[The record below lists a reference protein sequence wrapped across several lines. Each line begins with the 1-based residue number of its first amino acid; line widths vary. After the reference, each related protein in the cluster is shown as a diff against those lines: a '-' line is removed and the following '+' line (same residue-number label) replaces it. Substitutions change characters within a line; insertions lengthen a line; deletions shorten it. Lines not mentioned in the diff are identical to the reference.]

1 MRLAGPDLIILVI
14 YFCCLATVGY
24 IFGRR
29 ERDTEDFF
37 LGGRRIPWLAVCF
50 SILATELSALTF
62 IGVPADAYQAD
73 HAYIQFAFG
82 SMLGRLGIA
91 LLFMPAFYGGRVTT
105 VYEYLAQRFGA
116 GTRNTATLFFF
127 VTRLLAS
134 GVRLFGA
141 SIAVS
146 VVTGWPIIPCIGLMA
161 LFAMAYTGLGGIKA
175 VVWTDVLQITVF
187 LGGAVLA
194 FFYLISQI
202 PGGWQGMVD
211 LAGPLGKLRAF
222 DLSVSLSNP
231 RILLV
236 GLVNGGITTFAALGA
251 DQDLAQRMLTTK
263 KAREAQKS
271 IILTGILDFPIVM
284 LFLTIGTLLFAYYH
298 FHPDPGLAGLESPD
312 RIFPYFIVTRL
323 PVGLRGLLIAGV
335 LAAAMSSTDSALG
348 ALSSSAVVDIY
359 KPYIRKGASER
370 HYLRASRWF
379 VVLFATFL
387 IAIAIASRNTQG
399 VLWLGLK
406 IGSFTYGGL
415 LGIFL
420 LGTLVRKGS
429 NLGNIIAMLTSLVP
443 TLTVFFL
450 EPYLHISWPWII
462 VIGSAWTFILGYL
475 LDGLGKPAKKRLT
488 TSPDL

>member
-1 MRLAGPDLIILVI
+1 MRLSGIDFTILII
-14 YFCCLATVGY
+14 YFCSLGTVGY

-37 LGGRRIPWLAVCF
+37 LGGRKIPWLAVCF

-62 IGVPADAYQAD
+62 IGVPADSFRAD

-91 LLFMPAFYGGRVTT
+91 LLFMPAFYRGKVTT
-105 VYEYLAQRFGA
+105 VYEYLVQRFGA

-146 VVTGWPIIPCIGLMA
+146 VVTGWPIIPCIGIMA
-161 LFAMAYTGLGGIKA
+161 LVAMAYTGLGGIKA
-175 VVWTDVLQITVF
+175 VVWTDMLRITVF
-187 LGGAVLA
+187 LGGALLA
-194 FFYLISQI
+194 AIYLFTRI
-202 PGGWQGMVD
+202 PGGWEGVTSV
-211 LAGPLGKLRAF
+211 AGPLGKLRAF
-222 DLSVSLSNP
+222 DLSISLSNP

-236 GLVNGGITTFAALGA
+236 GLVNGCIQTFAALGT

-263 KAREAQKS
+263 RTREAQKS
-271 IILTGILDFPIVM
+271 IVLTGIIDFPLVM
-284 LFLTIGTLLFAYYH
+284 LFLSIGTLLFVFYH
-298 FHPDPGLAGLESPD
+298 FYPDPNLPAQTD
-312 RIFPYFIVTRL
+312 RIFPYFIMTQL

-359 KPYIRKGASER
+359 KPYIRKKATEK

-379 VVLFATFL
+379 VVLFCVIL
-387 IAIAIASRNTQG
+387 VAIAIACRNVEG
-399 VLWLGLK
+399 VLWLGLR
-406 IGSFTYGGL
+406 IVGFTYGGM
-415 LGIFL
+415 LGVFL
-420 LGTLVRKGS
+420 LGVLAKRGS
-429 NLGNIIAMLTSLVP
+429 NLGNIIAMFSSVVV
-443 TLTVFFL
+443 TLIIFKL
-450 EPYLHISWPWII
+450 EPLLHISWPWIV
-462 VIGSAWTFILGYL
+462 VIGMLWTFVLGYM
-475 LDGLGKPAKKRLT
+475 LDGLGKQGGGMQEAGG
-488 TSPDL
+488 S

>member
-1 MRLAGPDLIILVI
+1 MRLSGIDFTILIL
-14 YFCCLATVGY
+14 YFCSLGTVGY

-37 LGGRRIPWLAVCF
+37 LGGRKIPWLAVCF

-62 IGVPADAYQAD
+62 IGVPADSFRAD

-91 LLFMPAFYGGRVTT
+91 LLFMPAFYRGKVTT
-105 VYEYLAQRFGA
+105 VYEYLVQRFGT

-146 VVTGWPIIPCIGLMA
+146 VVTGWPIIPCIGIMA
-161 LFAMAYTGLGGIKA
+161 LVAMAYTSLGGIKA

-187 LGGAVLA
+187 LGGALLA
-194 FFYLISQI
+194 AIYLLTKI
-202 PGGWQGMVD
+202 PGGWEGVTSV
-211 LAGPLGKLRAF
+211 AGPLGKLRAF
-222 DLSVSLSNP
+222 DLGISLNNP

-236 GLVNGGITTFAALGA
+236 GLVNGCIQTFAALGT

-263 KAREAQKS
+263 RTREAQKS
-271 IILTGILDFPIVM
+271 IVLTGIIDFPLVM
-284 LFLTIGTLLFAYYH
+284 LFLSIGTLLFVFYH
-298 FHPDPGLAGLESPD
+298 FFPDPNIPAQTD
-312 RIFPYFIVTRL
+312 RIFPFFIMTQL

-348 ALSSSAVVDIY
+348 ALSSSAVVDVY
-359 KPYIRKGASER
+359 KPYIRKKATEK

-379 VVLFATFL
+379 VVLFCVIL
-387 IAIAIASRNTQG
+387 VAIAIACRNVEG
-399 VLWLGLK
+399 VLWLGLR
-406 IGSFTYGGL
+406 IVGFTYGGM
-415 LGIFL
+415 LGVFL
-420 LGTLVRKGS
+420 LGVLAKRGS
-429 NLGNIIAMLTSLVP
+429 NLGNIIAMFTSVP
-443 TLTVFFL
+443 LTVAIFKL
-450 EPYLHISWPWII
+450 EQHLHISWPWII
-462 VIGSAWTFILGYL
+462 VIGMLWTFVLGYT
-475 LDGLGKPAKKRLT
+475 LDGLGKPGGGMQEVGG
-488 TSPDL
+488 S

>member
-1 MRLAGPDLIILVI
+1 MHFAGLDYLILIV
-14 YFCCLATVGY
+14 YFCSLATVGY

-29 ERDTEDFF
+29 EQNTEDFF

-62 IGVPADAYQAD
+62 IGVPADSFRAD
-73 HAYIQFAFG
+73 HAYLQFAFG
-82 SMLGRLGIA
+82 SLLGRIGIA
-91 LLFMPAFYGGRVTT
+91 MLFMPAFYGGRVTT

-146 VVTGWPIIPCIGLMA
+146 VVTGWPIIPCIGIMA

-187 LGGAVLA
+187 LGGAIVA
-194 FFYLISQI
+194 AIYLLTRI
-202 PGGWQGMVD
+202 PGGWEGVVQV
-211 LAGPLGKLRAF
+211 AGPLGKLRVF
-222 DLSVSLSNP
+222 DLSINLSDP

-236 GLVNGGITTFAALGA
+236 GLVNGCVGTFAALGA

-271 IILTGILDFPIVM
+271 VILTGILDFPIVM
-284 LFLTIGTLLFAYYH
+284 LFLTIGSLLFVFYH
-298 FHPDPGLAGLESPD
+298 LFPDPNIPAQTD
-312 RIFPYFIVTRL
+312 RIFPYFIMTQL

-359 KPYIRKGASER
+359 KPYIKQKASER
-370 HYLRASRWF
+370 HYLKVSRWF
-379 VVLFATFL
+379 VVLFAAFL
-387 IAIAIASRNTQG
+387 VSIAIASRNVEG

-406 IGSFTYGGL
+406 IGSFTYGAL
-415 LGIFL
+415 LAIFL
-420 LGTLVRKGS
+420 LGTLVKRGS
-429 NLGNIIAMLTSLVP
+429 NLGNIIAMFSSVPVTLIIYSL
-443 TLTVFFL
+443 
-450 EPYLHISWPWII
+450 ESRLHISWPWIT
-462 VIGSAWTFILGYL
+462 VIGMLWTFFWGYV
-475 LDGLGKPAKKRLT
+475 LDGMGKDRRREAVSSRQ
-488 TSPDL
+488 

>member
-1 MRLAGPDLIILVI
+1 MRLSGIDFTILIL
-14 YFCCLATVGY
+14 YFCSLGTVGY

-37 LGGRRIPWLAVCF
+37 LGGRKIPWLAVCF

-62 IGVPADAYQAD
+62 IGVPADSFRAD

-91 LLFMPAFYGGRVTT
+91 LLFMPAFYRGRVTT
-105 VYEYLAQRFGA
+105 VYEYLVQRFGT

-146 VVTGWPIIPCIGLMA
+146 VVTGWPIIPCIGIMA
-161 LFAMAYTGLGGIKA
+161 LVAMAYTGLGGIKA

-187 LGGAVLA
+187 LGGALLA
-194 FFYLISQI
+194 AIYLLTKI
-202 PGGWQGMVD
+202 PGGWEGVTSV
-211 LAGPLGKLRAF
+211 AGPLGKLRAF
-222 DLSVSLSNP
+222 DLGISLNNP

-236 GLVNGGITTFAALGA
+236 GLVNGCIQTFAALGT

-263 KAREAQKS
+263 RTREAQKS
-271 IILTGILDFPIVM
+271 IVLTGIIDFPLVM
-284 LFLTIGTLLFAYYH
+284 LFLSIGTLLFVFYH
-298 FHPDPGLAGLESPD
+298 FYPDPNLPAQTD
-312 RIFPYFIVTRL
+312 RVFPFFIMTQL

-359 KPYIRKGASER
+359 KPYIRKKATEK

-379 VVLFATFL
+379 VVLFCAIL
-387 IAIAIASRNTQG
+387 VAIAIACRNVEG
-399 VLWLGLK
+399 VLWLGLR
-406 IGSFTYGGL
+406 IVGFTYGGM
-415 LGIFL
+415 LGVFL
-420 LGTLVRKGS
+420 LGVLVKRGS
-429 NLGNIIAMLTSLVP
+429 NLGNIMAMFSSVVV
-443 TLTVFFL
+443 TLIIFKL
-450 EPYLHISWPWII
+450 EPVLHISWPWIV
-462 VIGSAWTFILGYL
+462 VIGMLWTFVLGYA
-475 LDGLGKPAKKRLT
+475 LDGLGKPGGGMQEVGG
-488 TSPDL
+488 S

>member
-1 MRLAGPDLIILVI
+1 MRLANLDLAILI
-14 YFCCLATVGY
+14 LYFCSLATVGY

-62 IGVPADAYQAD
+62 IGVPADSFRAD
-73 HAYIQFAFG
+73 HAYLQFAFG
-82 SMLGRLGIA
+82 SLLGRIGIA
-91 LLFMPAFYGGRVTT
+91 LLFMPAFYKGKVTT
-105 VYEYLAQRFGA
+105 VYEYLFQRFGG

-146 VVTGWPIIPCIGLMA
+146 VVTGWPIIPCIGVMA
-161 LFAMAYTGLGGIKA
+161 LAAMAYTGLGGIKA

-187 LGGAVLA
+187 LGGAILA
-194 FFYLISQI
+194 AVYLLTRI
-202 PGGWQGMVD
+202 PGGWEGVTSV
-211 LAGPLGKLRAF
+211 AGPLGKLRIF
-222 DLSVSLSNP
+222 DLSISLSNP

-236 GLVNGGITTFAALGA
+236 GLINGCFQTFAALGT

-263 KAREAQKS
+263 RTREAQKS
-271 IILTGILDFPIVM
+271 IVLTGIIDFPIVI
-284 LFLTIGTLLFAYYH
+284 LFLSIGSLLFAFYH
-298 FHPDPGLAGLESPD
+298 FFPDPNIPAQTD
-312 RIFPYFIVTRL
+312 RIFPFFIMTQL

-359 KPYIRKGASER
+359 KPYIKKKASER
-370 HYLRASRWF
+370 HYLRVSRWF
-379 VVLFATFL
+379 VVLFAAFL
-387 IAIAIASRNTQG
+387 VAIAIACRNTEG
-399 VLWLGLK
+399 VLWLGLM
-406 IGSFTYGGL
+406 IGGFTYGGL
-415 LGIFL
+415 LGVFL
-420 LGTLVRKGS
+420 LGTLVDRGS
-429 NLGNIIAMLTSLVP
+429 NLGNIIAMFTSVGVCLII
-443 TLTVFFL
+443 FKL

-462 VIGSAWTFILGYL
+462 VIGMMWTFVLGYM
-475 LDGLGKPAKKRLT
+475 LDGLKNRDSRLET
-488 TSPDL
+488 RIPM

>member
-1 MRLAGPDLIILVI
+1 MRFARIDFVILIL
-14 YFCCLATVGY
+14 YFCSLATVGY

-37 LGGRRIPWLAVCF
+37 LGGRKIPWLAVCF

-62 IGVPADAYQAD
+62 IGVPADSFRAD

-82 SMLGRLGIA
+82 SMLGRIGIA

-105 VYEYLAQRFGA
+105 VYEYLFQRFGG

-141 SIAVS
+141 SIAIS
-146 VVTGWPIIPCIGLMA
+146 VVTGLPIIPCIGVMA

-187 LGGAVLA
+187 LGGAILA
-194 FFYLISQI
+194 AIYLLTKI
-202 PGGWQGMVD
+202 PGGWEGVTSV
-211 LAGPLGKLRAF
+211 AGPLGKLRAF
-222 DLSVSLSNP
+222 DLSISLNNP

-236 GLVNGGITTFAALGA
+236 GLVNGCVQTFAALGT
-251 DQDLAQRMLTTK
+251 DQDLTQRMLTTK
-263 KAREAQKS
+263 RTREAQKS
-271 IILTGILDFPIVM
+271 IILTGIIDFPLVM
-284 LFLTIGTLLFAYYH
+284 LFLSIGTLLFVFYH
-298 FHPDPGLAGLESPD
+298 FFPDPNIPAQTD
-312 RIFPYFIVTRL
+312 RIFPFFIMTQL

-359 KPYIRKGASER
+359 KPYIKRNATEK
-370 HYLRASRWF
+370 HYLRVSRLF
-379 VVLFATFL
+379 VVLFALFL
-387 IAIAIASRNTQG
+387 VAIAIACRNVEG
-399 VLWLGLK
+399 VLWLGLR
-406 IGSFTYGGL
+406 IVGFTYGGM

-420 LGTLVRKGS
+420 LGVLAKRGS
-429 NLGNIIAMLTSLVP
+429 NLGNIIAMFSSVVV
-443 TLTVFFL
+443 TLIIFKL
-450 EPYLHISWPWII
+450 EPLLHISWPWIV
-462 VIGSAWTFILGYL
+462 VIGMIWTFVWGYV
-475 LDGLGKPAKKRLT
+475 LDGLGKTGGSKQ
-488 TSPDL
+488 

>member
-1 MRLAGPDLIILVI
+1 MHLAGIDFAILII
-14 YFCCLATVGY
+14 YFCSLATVGY

-62 IGVPADAYQAD
+62 IGVPADAYRAD

-82 SMLGRLGIA
+82 SMLGRIGIA
-91 LLFMPAFYGGRVTT
+91 MLFMPAFYGGRVTT
-105 VYEYLAQRFGA
+105 VYEYLVQRFGA

-146 VVTGWPIIPCIGLMA
+146 VVTGWPIIPCIVVMA

-187 LGGAVLA
+187 LGGAVVA
-194 FFYLISQI
+194 FFYLLSQI
-202 PGGWQGMVD
+202 PGGWQGMVEF
-211 LAGPLGKLRAF
+211 AGPLGKLRAF

-236 GLVNGGITTFAALGA
+236 GLVNGCFGTFAALGA

-271 IILTGILDFPIVM
+271 IILTGILDFPLVM
-284 LFLTIGTLLFAYYH
+284 LFLSIGTLLFTYYH
-298 FHPDPGLAGLESPD
+298 FHPDPNLASLESID
-312 RIFPYFIVTRL
+312 RIFPYFIMTQL
-323 PVGLRGLLIAGV
+323 PTGLRGLLIAGV

-359 KPYIRKGASER
+359 KPYIKKNASER

-387 IAIAIASRNTQG
+387 IAIAIASRNTKG

-406 IGSFTYGGL
+406 IGSFTYGAL

-420 LGTLVRKGS
+420 LGTLVKRGS
-429 NLGNIIAMLTSLVP
+429 NLGNIIAMFTSVP
-443 TLTVFFL
+443 VTLTIYLL
-450 EPYLHISWPWII
+450 EPHLHVSWPWIV
-462 VIGSAWTFILGYL
+462 VIGALWTFFWGYV
-475 LDGLGKPAKKRLT
+475 LDGLKERDSRLENRE
-488 TSPDL
+488 SYR

>member
-1 MRLAGPDLIILVI
+1 MRLASTDLLILVL
-14 YFCCLATVGY
+14 YFCSLATVGY

-62 IGVPADAYQAD
+62 IGVPADAFRAD

-82 SMLGRLGIA
+82 SMLGRIGIA

-105 VYEYLAQRFGA
+105 VYEYLVQRFGA

-127 VTRLLAS
+127 VTRLMAS

-175 VVWTDVLQITVF
+175 VVWTDVLQISVF

-194 FFYLISQI
+194 FIYMLSQI
-202 PGGWQGMVD
+202 PGGWQGVVEI
-211 LAGPLGKLRAF
+211 AGPLGKLRAF
-222 DLSVSLSNP
+222 DLSLSLSNP

-236 GLVNGGITTFAALGA
+236 GLINGCFGTFAALGA

-263 KAREAQKS
+263 KTREAQKS

-284 LFLTIGTLLFAYYH
+284 LFLSIGTLLFTYYH
-298 FHPDPGLAGLESPD
+298 FHPDPNLATLESPD
-312 RIFPYFIVTRL
+312 RIFPYFIMTQL

-359 KPYIRKGASER
+359 KPYIKQKATER
-370 HYLRASRWF
+370 HYLKASRWF
-379 VVLFATFL
+379 VVFFAAIL
-387 IAIAIASRNTQG
+387 MAIAIASRNTQG

-406 IGSFTYGGL
+406 IGSFTYGAL

-420 LGTLVRKGS
+420 LGTLVKRGS
-429 NLGNIIAMLTSLVP
+429 NLGNIIAMFTSVP
-443 TLTVFFL
+443 VTLTIYLL
-450 EPYLHISWPWII
+450 ESRLHISWPWII
-462 VIGSAWTFILGYL
+462 VIGSVWTFVLGYF
-475 LDGLGKPAKKRLT
+475 LDSLGEEGRQEAVV
-488 TSPDL
+488 

>member
-1 MRLAGPDLIILVI
+1 MRLAGIDFFILIL
-14 YFCCLATVGY
+14 YFCSLATVGY

-62 IGVPADAYQAD
+62 IGVPADAYRAD

-82 SMLGRLGIA
+82 SMLGRIGIA
-91 LLFMPAFYGGRVTT
+91 FLFMPAFYGGRVTT
-105 VYEYLAQRFGA
+105 VYEYLVQRFGA

-141 SIAVS
+141 AIAVS
-146 VVTGWPIIPCIGLMA
+146 VVTGWSIIPCIGLMA

-187 LGGAVLA
+187 LGGAILA
-194 FFYLISQI
+194 FFYLIHQI
-202 PGGWQGMVD
+202 PGGWQGMVEF
-211 LAGPLGKLRAF
+211 ARPLGKLRAF
-222 DLSVSLSNP
+222 DLSINLSNP

-236 GLVNGGITTFAALGA
+236 GLINGCFGTFAALGA

-271 IILTGILDFPIVM
+271 IVLTGILDFPLVM
-284 LFLTIGTLLFAYYH
+284 LFLSIGTLLFTYYH
-298 FHPDPGLAGLESPD
+298 FHPDPNLASLESTD
-312 RIFPYFIVTRL
+312 RIFPYFIVTQL

-359 KPYIRKGASER
+359 KPYLKKNASER
-370 HYLRASRWF
+370 HYLLASRWF
-379 VVLFATFL
+379 VILFAAFL
-387 IAIAIASRNTQG
+387 MAIAIASRNTKG

-406 IGSFTYGGL
+406 IGSFTYGAL

-420 LGTLVRKGS
+420 LGTLVRRGS
-429 NLGNIIAMLTSLVP
+429 NLGNIIAMFTSVP
-443 TLTVFFL
+443 VTLTIFL
-450 EPYLHISWPWII
+450 MEPRLHISWPWIT
-462 VIGSAWTFILGYL
+462 VIGATWTFVLGYV
-475 LDGLGKPAKKRLT
+475 LDGLGKTTGPPPAAGGR
-488 TSPDL
+488 

>member
-1 MRLAGPDLIILVI
+1 MRFSSIDYLILIL
-14 YFCCLATVGY
+14 YFCSLGIVGY

-37 LGGRRIPWLAVCF
+37 LGGRKIPWLAVCF

-62 IGVPADAYQAD
+62 IGVPADSFRAD

-82 SMLGRLGIA
+82 SMLGRIGIA

-105 VYEYLAQRFGA
+105 VYEYLVQRFGA

-146 VVTGWPIIPCIGLMA
+146 VVTGWPIIPCIGVMA
-161 LFAMAYTGLGGIKA
+161 LVAMAYTGLGGIKA

-187 LGGAVLA
+187 LGGAILA
-194 FFYLISQI
+194 AIYLLTKI
-202 PGGWQGMVD
+202 PGGWEGVTSV
-211 LAGPLGKLRAF
+211 AGPLGKLRAF
-222 DLSVSLSNP
+222 DLSISLSNP

-236 GLVNGGITTFAALGA
+236 GLVNGCIQTFAALGT
-251 DQDLAQRMLTTK
+251 DQDLTQRMLTTK
-263 KAREAQKS
+263 RTREAQKS
-271 IILTGILDFPIVM
+271 IILTGIIDFPLVM
-284 LFLTIGTLLFAYYH
+284 LFLSIGTLLFVFYNFY
-298 FHPDPGLAGLESPD
+298 PDPNIPAQTD
-312 RIFPYFIVTRL
+312 RIFPFFIMTQL

-359 KPYIRKGASER
+359 KPYIRKKASEK

-379 VVLFATFL
+379 VVLFAAFL
-387 IAIAIASRNTQG
+387 VAIAIACRNVQG
-399 VLWLGLK
+399 VLWLGLR
-406 IGSFTYGGL
+406 IVGFTYGGM
-415 LGIFL
+415 LGVFL
-420 LGTLVRKGS
+420 LGVLAKRGS
-429 NLGNIIAMLTSLVP
+429 NLGNIIAMFSSVVVTLVI
-443 TLTVFFL
+443 FKL
-450 EPYLHISWPWII
+450 EPLLHISWPWIV
-462 VIGSAWTFILGYL
+462 VIGMLWTFFWGYA
-475 LDGLGKPAKKRLT
+475 LDGLGKPVGRKREAGG
-488 TSPDL
+488 S

>member
-1 MRLAGPDLIILVI
+1 MRLSGIDFLILIL
-14 YFCCLATVGY
+14 YFCSLATVGY
-24 IFGRR
+24 LFGRR

-62 IGVPADAYQAD
+62 IGVPADSFRAD
-73 HAYIQFAFG
+73 HAYLQFAFG
-82 SMLGRLGIA
+82 SLLGRLGIA

-105 VYEYLAQRFGA
+105 VYEYLVQRFGA

-141 SIAVS
+141 SIAVA
-146 VVTGWPIIPCIGLMA
+146 VVTGWPIVICIGIMA
-161 LFAMAYTGLGGIKA
+161 VVAMVYTGLGGIKA

-187 LGGAVLA
+187 LGGAIVA
-194 FFYLISQI
+194 AIYLLTRI
-202 PGGWQGMVD
+202 PGGWQGVVSV
-211 LAGPLGKLRAF
+211 AGPLGKLRVF
-222 DLSVSLSNP
+222 DLSITLSNP

-236 GLVNGGITTFAALGA
+236 GLVNGCFGTFAALGA

-271 IILTGILDFPIVM
+271 IILTGILDFPLVM
-284 LFLTIGTLLFAYYH
+284 LFLSIGSLLFVFYH
-298 FHPDPGLAGLESPD
+298 FFPDPNIPAQTD
-312 RIFPYFIVTRL
+312 RIFPYFIMTQL
-323 PVGLRGLLIAGV
+323 PTGLRGLLIAGV

-359 KPYIRKGASER
+359 KPYIRKKATEK
-370 HYLRASRWF
+370 HYLRVSRWF
-379 VVLFATFL
+379 VVFFGAILV
-387 IAIAIASRNTQG
+387 AIAVASRNVEG

-406 IGSFTYGGL
+406 IGSFTYGAL

-420 LGTLVRKGS
+420 LGTLVKRGS
-429 NLGNIIAMLTSLVP
+429 NLGNIIAMFTSVP
-443 TLTVFFL
+443 VTLTIYLL
-450 EPYLHISWPWII
+450 EPQLHVSWPWIV
-462 VIGSAWTFILGYL
+462 VIGALWTFFWGYV
-475 LDGLGKPAKKRLT
+475 LDFLREKERTVPVE
-488 TSPDL
+488 P